1 MRPHHRRRW
10 LSRRLLAS
18 RVGFFLLTVPCA
30 ASLPVRKAGL
40 AAQAPS
46 PSEFEVKAAY
56 LYNLGKFVEWPEPAL
71 AHDDS
76 FAICVLGRDP
86 FGPILD
92 ATLAG
97 QTLKGKPAVARRIAG
112 VQDAAG
118 CRILFISASQR
129 AQVAHILAAV
139 SRVPVLT
146 VSDIEGFAARGGMV
160 QFVPDDLGVR
170 FELNVAS
177 AARAGLTF
185 SAQLLRVA
193 KSVRGAPSEI

>member
-18 RVGFFLLTVPCA
+18 RIGVLLLIVPCA
-30 ASLPVRKAGL
+30 ASLPARKAEF
-40 AAQAPS
+40 AAHAPDH
-46 PSEFEVKAAY
+46 SEFHPRQGH
-56 LYNLGKFVEWPEPAL
+56 LPLQYNFGKFVEWPEPAL

-76 FAICVLGRDP
+76 FPICVLGRDP

-92 ATLAG
+92 TTLAG
-97 QTLKGKPAVARRIAG
+97 QTLKGKPAVARRIAR

-118 CRILFISASQR
+118 CRILFSASES
-129 AQVAHILAAV
+129 AQLAHILAVV
-139 SRVPVLT
+139 SRMPVLT

-160 QFVPDDLGVR
+160 QFVLDDLRLR

-177 AARAGLTF
+177 AASAGLTL
-185 SAQLLRVA
+185 SAQLL
-193 KSVRGAPSEI
+193 

>member
-1 MRPHHRRRW
+1 MRSHHRRRW
-10 LSRRLLAS
+10 LSPRLLAS
-18 RVGFFLLTVPCA
+18 RIGVLLLIVSCA
-30 ASLPVRKAGL
+30 ASLSARRAEL
-40 AAQAPS
+40 AAQSPS

-56 LYNLGKFVEWPEPAL
+56 LYNFGKFVEWPEPAL
-71 AHDDS
+71 AQGDS

-92 ATLAG
+92 TTLAG
-97 QTLKGKPAVARRIAG
+97 QTLKGKPAVARRIAR

-129 AQVAHILAAV
+129 AQLAHILAAV
-139 SRVPVLT
+139 SGLPVLT

-160 QFVPDDLGVR
+160 QFVLEDFRVR

-177 AARAGLTF
+177 AASAGLTF